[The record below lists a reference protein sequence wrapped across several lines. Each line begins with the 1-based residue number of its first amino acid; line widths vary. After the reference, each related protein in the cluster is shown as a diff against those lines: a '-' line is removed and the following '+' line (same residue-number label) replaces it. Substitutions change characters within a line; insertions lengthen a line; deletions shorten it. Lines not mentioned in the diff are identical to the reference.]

1 MLVKVL
7 QKLTTMKVT
16 KKVPPFKIISAVLAT
31 ALCCCICFSYK
42 IYNDF
47 CEAKII
53 LNDEKS
59 SLMNDLRISKD
70 SLEIAISENS
80 DLKTE
85 LIVERQKVTNL
96 LDEISNTNIDA
107 YSLIK
112 YKMEVKRL
120 QGVVAILSK
129 EKAQLK
135 RNYELLKIQRDSTIL
150 ILTNANKY
158 RETLAGMNESLSDK
172 VKKATKIS
180 AASKGVTGPKISV
193 INLKTKLC
201 RQSKKGVLEPTDKA
215 NEVDVLQIAF
225 MVVGNKMIKSCDK
238 EYYVQII
245 DSKNNIVGKRKTK
258 RFGELILDYSF
269 ESPVKF
275 RDETMEVNAEL
286 AFSNVEKGVYYVNV
300 FDKSELASKTTFV
313 VR

>member
-1 MLVKVL
+1 M
-7 QKLTTMKVT
+7 MKVT
-16 KKVPPFKIISAVLAT
+16 SKVPPFKIISAVLSI
-31 ALCCCICFSYK
+31 ALCCCIGFSYK

-47 CEAKII
+47 SEAKKI
-53 LNDEKS
+53 LNNEKS
-59 SLMNDLRISKD
+59 SLINDLRISKD
-70 SLEIAISENS
+70 SLEVAISENS

-112 YKMEVKRL
+112 YKMEVRRL
-120 QGVVAILSK
+120 KGVVAVISK

-135 RNYELLKIQRDSTIL
+135 RNYDLLKIQRDSTIL
-150 ILTNANKY
+150 VLTNANKY
-158 RETLAGMNESLSDK
+158 RETLKNMNEDLSNTI
-172 VKKATKIS
+172 KKGS
-180 AASKGVTGPKISV
+180 KISV
-193 INLKTKLC
+193 INLKAKLC
-201 RQSKKGVLEPTDKA
+201 KQSRRGVLEPTDKA
-215 NEVDVLQIAF
+215 KEVDVLQIAF
-225 MVVGNKMIKSCDK
+225 MVIGNKMNKSCDK

-245 DSKNNIVGKRKTK
+245 DGKSNIVGKRKTK

-275 RDETMEVNAEL
+275 KNETMEVTAEL
-286 AFSNVEKGVYYVNV
+286 AFNKVEKGIYYVNV

-313 VR
+313 LR

>member
-1 MLVKVL
+1 
-7 QKLTTMKVT
+7 MKVT

-31 ALCCCICFSYK
+31 ALFCCMGFTYK
-42 IYNDF
+42 FYNDF
-47 CEAKII
+47 SETKRI
-53 LNDEKS
+53 LNNEKI
-59 SLMNDLRISKD
+59 SLISNLRITKD
-70 SLEIAISENS
+70 SLEIAISEKS

-96 LDEISNTNIDA
+96 LDEINNSNIDA

-120 QGVVAILSK
+120 QGYVAQLSK
-129 EKAQLK
+129 EKLQLK

-172 VKKATKIS
+172 VKKAPKMS
-180 AASKGVTGPKISV
+180 VASKIVTAPKISV
-193 INLKTKLC
+193 VNLKTKLC

-215 NEVDVLQIAF
+215 SEVDVLQIAF
-225 MVVGNKMIKSCDK
+225 MVVGDKMVKPCDK

-245 DSKNNIVGKRKTK
+245 DCKSNIVGKRKTK

-275 RDETMEVNAEL
+275 RDETMEVTAEL
-286 AFSNVEKGVYYVNV
+286 AFSNVEKGVYHVNV